1 MNLNKFNLENK
12 YSLITGAG
20 GLLGEQHARA
30 LLEIKSNII
39 LTDINKKKIN
49 NLYKTLKKDY
59 PYSKILNLYM
69 NVSSEKSVK
78 MTFLKLKKKNIFVD
92 ILINNAAIDYKINSG
107 NIFKKK
113 SRIENLLLSNL
124 KKELEVSLIGT
135 VLCIKYFGSAMA
147 LKNKGGV
154 ILNIGSDLSKISPN
168 QNIYFNKKISFSEQQ
183 VKPIT
188 YSIAKHGI
196 IGITKYIS
204 TYWATNNVR
213 CNCLSPGAVFDYQ
226 SKPFIKK
233 ITKLIPM
240 NRLANKNEYK
250 SAVQFLCSDASKY
263 MTGQNIIIDG
273 GRTVW

>member
-124 KKELEVSLIGT
+124 KKELEVSLIGA

-226 SKPFIKK
+226 SKLFIKK